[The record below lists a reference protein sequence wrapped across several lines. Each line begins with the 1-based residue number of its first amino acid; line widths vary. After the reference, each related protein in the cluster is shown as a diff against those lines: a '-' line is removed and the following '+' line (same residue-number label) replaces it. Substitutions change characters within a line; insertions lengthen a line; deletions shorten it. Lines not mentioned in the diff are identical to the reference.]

1 MVYIW
6 NHAQRR
12 QSSLK
17 TIGTSI
23 NNVKNLWVARLLT
36 GCHRVGRAGVVA
48 CLGRKL
54 VCSTGHRVNPWPGA
68 RAEKRRL
75 AGEVERGGY
84 SAHAVCPYC
93 GPRHIVPVGIPVN
106 VIEGVAIIPAVRR
119 VIPELVDWRT
129 TPRCR
134 SSLVNRTAVQ

>member
-1 MVYIW
+1 MG
-6 NHAQRR
+6 
-12 QSSLK
+12 SK
-17 TIGTSI
+17 TID
-23 NNVKNLWVARLLT
+23 
-36 GCHRVGRAGVVA
+36 RVSPCRACRRRSVPWQE
-48 CLGRKL
+48 L
-54 VCSTGHRVNPWPGA
+54 VCNTGHRVNPWPGA

-134 SSLVNRTAVQ
+134 SSLVNRTAVQYIADEGACA